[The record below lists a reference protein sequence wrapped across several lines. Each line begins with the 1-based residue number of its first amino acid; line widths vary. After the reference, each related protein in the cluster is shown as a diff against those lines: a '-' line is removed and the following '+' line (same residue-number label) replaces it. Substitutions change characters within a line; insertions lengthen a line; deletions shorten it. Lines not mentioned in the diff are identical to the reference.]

1 MMSERLI
8 YSTTYGDMCPGCNRP
23 KAKCVCRAIEKNIV
37 VPADGVVRVRLSTK
51 GRSGK
56 GVTLIISLPLSK
68 NDLEK
73 VAKNLKHK
81 LGTGGTI
88 KDKHIEIQGD
98 RVDDVIQELARQGY
112 KAKRG

>member
-1 MMSERLI
+1 MSEHLI

-23 KAKCVCRAIEKNIV
+23 KDKCICRAIEKNIV
-37 VPADGVVRVRLSTK
+37 VPTDGIARVRLSTK
-51 GRSGK
+51 GRNGK
-56 GVTLIISLPLSK
+56 GVTLVIGLPLSE

-73 VAKNLKHK
+73 TAKNLKHK

-98 RVDDVIQELARQGY
+98 RVDDVIAELIRQGY
-112 KAKRG
+112 KTKRG